1 MPMTVSGSDFAGFHV
16 RAVRTLLELFRS
28 PHKFAYIRLPVRAVS
43 GISTLCGDV
52 AEWLKAA
59 VC

>member
-1 MPMTVSGSDFAGFHV
+1 MYGRSGRCATYSGPDK
-16 RAVRTLLELFRS
+16 L
-28 PHKFAYIRLPVRAVS
+28 AYIRLPARAVS